1 MKGTNKTLIV
11 IYGPTAIGKTKL
23 AIELAH
29 QHKTEIISADSRQF
43 FKEMRIGT
51 AVPNAEELNVIPH
64 HFIQHISIHDNYNVG
79 LYEMEVTKKISAL
92 FQTYD
97 TLILV
102 GGSGLYIDAVCYGL
116 DDFPDIDPDLRQSL
130 RKQFS
135 ENGLDWLREEVRRLD
150 PLFFQS
156 SDLHNHQRLLRCL
169 EVCLQSGQSFS
180 QFKKKKNIEKPFD
193 IQFISIKMER
203 EILYERI
210 DQRVDTMIENGLLQ
224 EAEQL
229 RPFQHLNAL
238 QTVGYKELFAYFNN
252 ETDLES
258 AIELIKR
265 NSRRFA
271 KRQLTWLKKYPMEWV

>member
-1 MKGTNKTLIV
+1 MKGTSKTLIV

-29 QHKTEIISADSRQF
+29 HYKTEIISADSRQF
-43 FKEMRIGT
+43 YKEMRIGT
-51 AVPNAEELNVIPH
+51 AVPSVEELSAVRH
-64 HFIQHISIHDNYNVG
+64 HFIQHLSIHDNYNVG
-79 LYEMEVTKKISAL
+79 LYEMEAAKKISAL
-92 FQTYD
+92 FQTFD

-116 DDFPDIDPDLRQSL
+116 DNFPDIDPNLRHSL

-156 SDLHNHQRLLRCL
+156 ADLHNHQRLLRCL
-169 EVCLQSGQSFS
+169 EVCLQSGQAFS
-180 QFKKKKNIEKPFD
+180 QFKKKKIIEKPFD

-238 QTVGYKELFAYFNN
+238 QTLGYKELFAYFNN
-252 ETDLES
+252 QTDLEG

-271 KRQLTWLKKYPMEWV
+271 KRQLTWLKKYPIEWV